1 MNNMTGKQFYI
12 GVNWDHPAGAALLA
26 DTEIVAGVS
35 EERFSKLKND
45 LSFPRHSLEYCLGF
59 VDDPA
64 DIAGVGVVSTEV
76 GYREMLYQYACNL
89 SIADH
94 IREQHEVWYPR
105 IYEGREVDNAL
116 VHKDRWITDQYPPD
130 YWAEYDPAKIE
141 TYSQDSADIIADFIG
156 IERTRVKRIDHHLCH
171 AHYGYFA
178 SPFRGEEA
186 VVITVDGFG
195 DGLNATLSIARDGKL
210 ERFYATDKCILGRIY
225 RHVTLLMGMKP
236 LEHEYKVMGLA
247 PYAKGKYAREV
258 YRVFEELIEVDGI
271 DFVYKNKPRD
281 SYFHFKDRLEGY
293 RFDNIAAGMQMWVED
308 ILTRWVEN
316 IVKETG
322 IRTLVCSGGVAM
334 NVKAMGKIGAL
345 PEVER
350 LFVPGSGSD
359 DSNCIG
365 AAIVA
370 AVDDRSKSNSGAY
383 AVPSL
388 LIGNAVTGGQAV
400 IAESENAA
408 DLVIDREVTPEKIAR
423 LLLDGIII
431 GRCMGRMEFGQRA
444 LGNRSI
450 LADPIAEE
458 VVPRI
463 NAMIKNRD
471 FWMPF
476 APVVLDTYN
485 ERYLVNPKEI
495 QSPHMTIGYETT
507 PAGWAAMRA
516 ACHASDRTARA
527 QILSREDNP
536 DLYALLLAFEKLS
549 GRGALLNTSFNLHGY
564 PIVNTAQ
571 DAFGVFMDSELE
583 GLWLAEGLILKKSV
597 CPAIDE

>member
-1 MNNMTGKQFYI
+1 MKGNQYYL
-12 GVNWDHPAGAALLA
+12 GVNWDHPSGAALLA
-26 DTEIVAGVS
+26 GNNIVAGAG
-35 EERFSKLKND
+35 EERFSKIKND
-45 LSFPRHSLEYCLGF
+45 LSFPQKALEYCLGF
-59 VDDPA
+59 VEDPA
-64 DIAGVGVVSTEV
+64 RISGVGVVSTEV

-94 IREQHEVWYPR
+94 VREQHEVWYPR
-105 IYEGREVDNAL
+105 LYEGREVDHAL

-141 TYSQDSADIIADFIG
+141 TYSRDSANIIADYIG
-156 IERTRVKRIDHHLCH
+156 VDRARVRRIDHHLCH

-178 SPFRGEEA
+178 SPFSDEEA

-210 ERFYATDKCILGRIY
+210 ERFYETDKCILGRIY

-258 YRVFEELIEVDGI
+258 YRVFEELIDVDGI
-271 DFVYKNKPRD
+271 DFVYKSKPRD

-308 ILTRWVEN
+308 ILAQWVAN
-316 IVKETG
+316 IVQETG
-322 IRTLVCSGGVAM
+322 IRTIVCAGGVAM
-334 NVKAMGKIGAL
+334 NVKAMGRVAAL
-345 PEVER
+345 PEIDR

-370 AVDDRSKSNSGAY
+370 AAEDQSGTSNGGY

-388 LIGNAVTGGQAV
+388 LIGNAVAGGKAV
-400 IAESENAA
+400 VTAA
-408 DLVIDREVTPEKIAR
+408 DKVEDLVVDREVTLEKIVR
-423 LLLDGIII
+423 LLLDGVII

-450 LADPIAEE
+450 LADPTAAE

-476 APVVLDTYN
+476 APVVLDTYSD
-485 ERYLVNPKEI
+485 RYLVNPKSI

-507 PAGWAAMRA
+507 EAGWEAMRS

-527 QILSREDNP
+527 QILTVADNP
-536 DLYALLLAFEKLS
+536 ELYRLLIEFEKIS

-564 PIVNTAQ
+564 PIVNTAH
-571 DAFGVFMDSELE
+571 DAYDVFMESELE
-583 GLWLAEGLILKKSV
+583 GLWFEEGLILKKTV
-597 CPAIDE
+597 TGDC

>member
-1 MNNMTGKQFYI
+1 MIYI
-12 GVNWDHPAGAALLA
+12 GVNWDHPSSVALLS
-26 DTEIVAGVS
+26 DNRIIAGVS
-35 EERFSKLKND
+35 EERFTRIKND
-45 LSFPRHSLEYCLGF
+45 LSFPQNALEYCLSF
-59 VDDPA
+59 VDDLSQI
-64 DIAGVGVVSTEV
+64 DGVGVVSTEV

-105 IYEGREVDNAL
+105 FYGGQEVDNAI
-116 VHKDRWITDQYPPD
+116 VHKKRWITDQYPAE
-130 YWAEYDPAKIE
+130 YWSVYDPAKVDS
-141 TYSQDSADIIADFIG
+141 YSQDSANIIADFID
-156 IERTRVKRIDHHLCH
+156 IEYEREKRIDHHRCH
-171 AHYGYFA
+171 SYYGYFT
-178 SPFRGEEA
+178 SPFRKEEA

-195 DGLNATLSIARDGKL
+195 DGLNATISIANNGKL
-210 ERFYATDKCILGRIY
+210 ERIYATDKCILGRIY
-225 RHVTLLMGMKP
+225 RHVTLLLGMKP

-258 YRVFEELIEVDGI
+258 YQVFEELIDVDGI

-308 ILTRWVEN
+308 ILTRWVTN

-322 IRTLVCSGGVAM
+322 IGTLVFSGGVAM
-334 NVKAMGKIGAL
+334 NVKAMGKVGSL
-345 PEVER
+345 PEVDR
-350 LFVPGSGSD
+350 MFVPGSGSD

-370 AVDDRSKSNSGAY
+370 AVDGNPGSSSGGF

-388 LIGNAVTGGQAV
+388 LIGNAVADGSEV
-400 IAESENAA
+400 IVAA
-408 DLVIDREVTPEKIAR
+408 DKALDLVVDRDVTVEKIAR
-423 LLLDGIII
+423 LLLEGVII
-431 GRCMGRMEFGQRA
+431 GRCIGRMEFGQRA

-450 LADPIAEE
+450 LADPIAAD

-485 ERYLVNPKEI
+485 DRYLINPKNI

-507 PAGWAAMRA
+507 PEGWAAMRA
-516 ACHASDRTARA
+516 ACHAADRTARA
-527 QILSREDNP
+527 QILTSEDNP
-536 DLYALLLAFEKLS
+536 ELYELLLAFEKLA

-571 DAFGVFMDSELE
+571 DAYSVFIESELE
-583 GLWLAEGLILKKSV
+583 GLWLEEGLVLKKSV
-597 CPAIDE
+597 FVADDG